1 MMKVFVAVTA
11 LALFSHAALAQ
22 EQRAQQQQQPAKTI
36 SQLINDGYEVKT
48 MVILGGFSAILQ
60 KETSAYWCHTGI
72 GNTEDIAQGIGAA
85 PCYSISGR

>member
-22 EQRAQQQQQPAKTI
+22 EQRAQQQQQQPAKTI

-60 KETSAYWCHTGI
+60 KQTSAYWCTP
-72 GNTEDIAQGIGAA
+72 E
-85 PCYSISGR
+85 